1 MITEQEAI
9 ERARRAAEASG
20 WAWLEPV
27 SAQRTG
33 RGWEVFSNVLKRGG
47 NVRVL
52 VDRQSGEI
60 SGKGLQP
67 ALACARHY

>member
-1 MITEQEAI
+1 LGAITEQEAI
-9 ERARRAAEASG
+9 ERARRIAEEQG

-27 SAQRTG
+27 RARRTG

-60 SGKGLQP
+60 LEKGFNP
-67 ALACARHY
+67 R